1 VISNA
6 EQQSAF
12 ASVVCRAG
20 VLAGEPLANC
30 VAECEPNDQGDCSF
44 QHEGTDRLNMDRCR
58 DEDPALACHGE
69 NAKGGVSGTL
79 LERKEMR
86 LHLANTSVRQGFL
99 MERPAPTAHRHPLL
113 EVPD

>member
-12 ASVVCRAG
+12 APVVCRAG

-86 LHLANTSVRQGFL
+86 
-99 MERPAPTAHRHPLL
+99 APPGKHIGAP
-113 EVPD
+113 EVPHGTSGTNSP